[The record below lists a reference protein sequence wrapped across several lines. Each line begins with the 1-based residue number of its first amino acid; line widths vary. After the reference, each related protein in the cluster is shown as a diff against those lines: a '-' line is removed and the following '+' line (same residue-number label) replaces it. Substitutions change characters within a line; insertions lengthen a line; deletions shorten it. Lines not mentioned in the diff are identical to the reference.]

1 MIRTGTLRRCVALA
15 GALVL
20 LSSAGRLPAQT
31 KIRVKDLPPRYQEWL
46 DLTSYIITEKELD
59 VFLHLQN
66 ERDRDIFIK
75 AFWNMRD
82 PTPATPQN
90 EFQDEHLKRFK
101 EADYRFHFGSVRPG
115 WKTDRGR
122 IYIILG
128 PPKSTT
134 SMAGSLETY
143 PAEVWAYYGD
153 TSKGMPAYFELCF
166 FQYRNAG
173 EYKLYDPVADGP
185 ARLLVNAQGQY
196 ALTDYEGLYEKLVRE
211 QPDLARVALSIVP
224 GEFGYNYQPSLDTSF
239 YMAAI
244 LESPKK
250 GLDVRYATHFLNYKG
265 IVSTEYLTNYIK
277 TESSVAVLVD
287 PRTGLAYCD
296 FVMSPER
303 LSLDFY
309 EPNSEYSTNFLVDVN
324 LRVGDTVVLQ
334 YSKEFPLTIPESR
347 IGETEGMG
355 VSIADSVPVAE
366 GKSHLTVL
374 LRNTVGKEFSIL
386 ERDIEV
392 PAIDGPPRLLAPAF
406 GARTETIPAGT
417 HVPFQADHTKLQVD
431 PKSTF
436 VQADQISYIFSVA
449 GLTKELWESGSVG
462 IAIKGA
468 SQAAPAA
475 RSYTLPLSRQP
486 FNRSLVVIQTLAA
499 SDLPPDYYEMTL
511 ALRDA
516 AGGVVDQKAGQF
528 IVSPAQ
534 SLAHPVTISKVF
546 SLANVFLYHY
556 MLAYQYSQVGQ
567 SAKAGAAYALALNLN
582 PGYTGKI
589 PEYAGF
595 LIKEKRYA
603 EAVAAIER
611 IRSEEKLRF
620 QYALLKGQALA
631 GLERYDEA
639 ILSLQEGNR
648 IYNSDA
654 GLLATLGTCYHKI
667 GDNARALEALKA
679 SFRLNMEQAEVKAL
693 IDEIEKKKKD

>member
-1 MIRTGTLRRCVALA
+1 MIRTGTLRRFVALA

-20 LSSAGRLPAQT
+20 FSSAGQLPAQT
-31 KIRVKDLPPRYQEWL
+31 KVRAKDLPPRFQEWL
-46 DLTSYIITEKELD
+46 DLTSYIITDKELD
-59 VFLHLQN
+59 VFLHLQDD
-66 ERDRDIFIK
+66 RDRDIFIK

-134 SMAGSLETY
+134 SMAGSLETF
-143 PAEVWAYYGD
+143 PAEVWSYYGD
-153 TSKGMPAYFELCF
+153 TSKGMPTYFELCF
-166 FQYRNAG
+166 YQYRNAG

-196 ALTDYEGLYEKLVRE
+196 ALTDYEGLYEKLVKE

-224 GEFGYNYQPSLDTSF
+224 GEFGYNYQPSLDTAF

-265 IVSTEYLTNYIK
+265 VVSTEYLTNYIQ

-309 EPNSEYSTNFLVDVN
+309 EPKAEYSTNFLVDVN
-324 LRVGDTVVLQ
+324 LRVGDKVILQ
-334 YSKEFPLTIPESR
+334 YSKEYPLTIPEAGIR
-347 IGETEGMG
+347 ETEGMG

-366 GKSHLTVL
+366 GKSRLTVL

-386 ERDIEV
+386 ERDIDV
-392 PAIDGPPRLLAPAF
+392 PAIDGPPRLLAPVF
-406 GARTETIPAGT
+406 GAKTETAPAGA
-417 HVPFQADHTKLQVD
+417 HLPFQAEYTRLQVD

-436 VQADQISYIFSVA
+436 VQADQISYIFSIA
-449 GLTKELWESGSVG
+449 GLTRELWESGSVG
-462 IAIKGA
+462 IGIKGA
-468 SQAAPAA
+468 SQTAPAEKSFSL
-475 RSYTLPLSRQP
+475 RLNRQP
-486 FNRSLVVIQTLAA
+486 FNRALVVVQTIAA

-511 ALRDA
+511 ALRDGA
-516 AGGVVDQKAGQF
+516 DNVVDQNIGQF
-528 IVSPAQ
+528 IVSPAK
-534 SLAHPVTISKVF
+534 SLAHPVTMSKAF
-546 SLANVFLYHY
+546 SLKNIFLFHY

-567 SAKAGAAYALALNLN
+567 SAKARAAYDRALALN
-582 PGYTGKI
+582 PAFVDKI

-595 LIKEKRYA
+595 LIKEKQYA
-603 EAVAAIER
+603 DAAAMIER
-611 IRSEEKLRF
+611 IKTEEKLRF

-654 GLLATLGTCYHKI
+654 GLLATLGNCYYKI
-667 GDNARALEALKA
+667 GDNARALEALQA
-679 SFRLNMEQAEVKAL
+679 SFKLNMEQTAVKAL
-693 IDEIEKKKKD
+693 IDEIERKKKD